1 MLCPGEL
8 SGSEGSLR
16 ERVEELRAALAELDA
31 ERDQMQAV
39 ADTRAQECAQL
50 QERVEAMVGI
60 GQNVGC
66 CGGCLVTWLLVC
78 LVVADAGE
86 SWPSCLC
93 SKAGG
98 QCKVREGDRVAC

>member
-50 QERVEAMVGI
+50 QERVEAMVGV

-66 CGGCLVTWLLVC
+66 WGGVW
-78 LVVADAGE
+78 
-86 SWPSCLC
+86 
-93 SKAGG
+93 
-98 QCKVREGDRVAC
+98 

>member
-50 QERVEAMVGI
+50 QERVEAMVGV
-60 GQNVGC
+60 GENVGC
-66 CGGCLVTWLLVC
+66 WGGGVSGELAVGVSGCCRRWRGLALLP
-78 LVVADAGE
+78 L
-86 SWPSCLC
+86 
-93 SKAGG
+93 
-98 QCKVREGDRVAC
+98 

>member
-50 QERVEAMVGI
+50 QERVEAMVGV
-60 GQNVGC
+60 GENVGC
-66 CGGCLVTWLLVC
+66 WGGGGGVSDELAVGVSGCCRRWRGLALLP
-78 LVVADAGE
+78 L
-86 SWPSCLC
+86 
-93 SKAGG
+93 
-98 QCKVREGDRVAC
+98 